1 MAHGQVTINIPAE
14 LKSAAVDGVVA
25 SAEGIYDYNKNK
37 TQETINQELFTAI
50 NNVVGTG
57 DFYPE

>member
-1 MAHGQVTINIPAE
+1 MAHGNVTTNVPAE
-14 LKSAAVDGVVA
+14 LKSAAVNGVVA
-25 SAEGIYDYNKNK
+25 SAEGIYDFNKHK

-50 NNVVGTG
+50 NNVIVTE